1 MKIIKLINLHRR
13 LINIYKYD
21 KSVAILNTIIR
32 LEDKLS
38 LPLLIILVLLN
49 GTENRYWLID
59 MQKNISVSNLKDSKK
74 NIKLF
79 TYDIVA
85 DPG

>member
-1 MKIIKLINLHRR
+1 MKKIVKLINLHRR

-21 KSVAILNTIIR
+21 KSFTILNTIIR

-49 GTENRYWLID
+49 GTENRYWLRD
-59 MQKNISVSNLKDSKK
+59 
-74 NIKLF
+74 IKLF

-85 DPG
+85 NPG